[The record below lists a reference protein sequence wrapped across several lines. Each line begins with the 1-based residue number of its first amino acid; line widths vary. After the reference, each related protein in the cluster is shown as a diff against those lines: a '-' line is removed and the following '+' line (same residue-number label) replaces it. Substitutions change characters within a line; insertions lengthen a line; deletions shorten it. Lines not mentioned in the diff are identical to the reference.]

1 MKQQMGKAGRKR
13 YTRAELNIKVIQS
26 AARLMLISGGSKD
39 CNRGVRAYRDL
50 LITTVRMRRDKLFT
64 ALPEATNRDKRQKEV
79 AEWCAAAFG
88 SEHQSSVPQRG
99 IRMLEEAIEAYQ
111 SAVVGLPFDEMK
123 AKAHSLVDYVMDRL
137 TGNLAQECGGVG
149 LTLLAL
155 CEAAGI
161 SAEAEELREIAR
173 VKSKPLSHFA
183 QRNQVKNEAGFKLAP
198 AATDEEK

>member
-1 MKQQMGKAGRKR
+1 MSDQAGKRTGYAIEIKLMEWAPALMGRL
-13 YTRAELNIKVIQS
+13 RAEIL
-26 AARLMLISGGSKD
+26 R
-39 CNRGVRAYRDL
+39 
-50 LITTVRMRRDKLFT
+50 RM